1 MQEQD
6 FDNWLQVVREGN
18 DTFRHEVGR
27 TKLAAFRL
35 AANLLAAPRAGKALA
50 PDRRPGSNGL
60 QLPWMPLW
68 PGLAASPVHDPAS
81 HPWTALLRDACAEIR
96 RELFAVRA
104 DLTRAEY
111 DSDLNPKPWNTY
123 YIFLRGEPIREHLAA
138 CPVTASLLARIP
150 HNGLHVCF
158 SAIEPGGSLHPHT
171 GPTNTSLTAH
181 LGLAGCNSSRLIV
194 AGHEVHY
201 REGEV
206 LVFDDS
212 FVHHVENTGGD
223 VRYTLMITF
232 WHPALAG
239 IERAFL
245 SRVLRLGP
253 G

>member
-6 FDNWLQVVREGN
+6 FDKWMQVVREGN
-18 DTFRHEVGR
+18 NSFRQEVGR

-35 AANLLAAPRAGKALA
+35 VANLLAAPRAGHALA

-68 PGLAASPVHDPAS
+68 PGLAASP
-81 HPWTALLRDACAEIR
+81 WTALLRGSCAEIR
-96 RELFAVRA
+96 RELFAVRSG
-104 DLTRAEY
+104 LTRAKY

-123 YIFLRGEPIREHLAA
+123 YFFLRGKPVREHLAA
-138 CPVTASLLARIP
+138 CPVTSSLLAQIP

-181 LGLAGCNSSRLIV
+181 LGLAGCDSSSLIV
-194 AGHEVHY
+194 AGQVVHY

-212 FVHHVENTGGD
+212 FVHHVENTGSD

-232 WHPALAG
+232 WHPSLAG

-245 SRVLRLGP
+245 SRALRLGP